1 MKHPTNFVDLF
12 TSTLQPMVHYV
23 PIKPDLS
30 DIEQQVNYVLD
41 EKNSDEMDNI
51 VNNAQSWCRQ
61 HMVRVCVCVCVC
73 VCSPLVASTFVDC
86 LLPSLF
92 SN

>member
-61 HMVRVCVCVCVC
+61 HMVSVCVCVCVFTPRC
-73 VCSPLVASTFVDC
+73 FEVRRLFVTEFV
-86 LLPSLF
+86 L
-92 SN
+92 